1 MKSKETLRKTILIK
15 RKFTDPE
22 TLLDKSF
29 AITERAKQIPCLQET
44 PCLLVYLGKPEEAST
59 QALIAWAFKK
69 RKQVLVPITGANG
82 QLDWSEL
89 NEDDTLKKGPLGI
102 PIPETLRPS
111 TPPTDAPVIV
121 PIVAFSE
128 NGHRIGHGV
137 GYYDRFLAS
146 HKGFKIA
153 IAFESQLVPPFKHE
167 SHDIPMD
174 AILTESTQYILNDDV
189 SDN

>member
-15 RKFTDPE
+15 RQFADPE
-22 TLLDKSF
+22 TLLDKSR
-29 AITERAKQIPCLQET
+29 AITERAKQIQCLQDA

-59 QALIAWAFKK
+59 QALIGWGFKK

-89 NEDDTLKKGPLGI
+89 KKEDTLKKGPLGI
-102 PIPETLRPS
+102 PIPETLRPL

-121 PIVAFSE
+121 PCVGFSE
-128 NGHRIGHGV
+128 NGHRIGHGA
-137 GYYDRFLAS
+137 GYYDRFLAK
-146 HKGFKIA
+146 HTGFKIA
-153 IAFESQLVPPFKHE
+153 IAFEAQLVPPFKHE

-189 SDN
+189 LEN